1 MMCGWVRYCEVQFG
15 LVRSG
20 EVKYGW
26 MVVATLKIYQV
37 SKESSV
43 EGSLQTT

>member
-1 MMCGWVRYCEVQFG
+1 M
-15 LVRSG
+15 VRSG
-20 EVKYGW
+20 QVWYGDVRYGW

>member
-1 MMCGWVRYCEVQFG
+1 MSGKVRSGWVRFG
-15 LVRSG
+15 RVRQG
-20 EVKYGW
+20 KVMYGW

>member
-1 MMCGWVRYCEVQFG
+1 MVWYGMVWYGDVR
-15 LVRSG
+15 
-20 EVKYGW
+20 YGW

>member
-1 MMCGWVRYCEVQFG
+1 MGSGQ
-15 LVRSG
+15 VRSG
-20 EVKYGW
+20 NVRLGKVKYGW
-26 MVVATLKIYQV
+26 IVVATLKIYQV